1 MLPGLSHS
9 DHHELLQDYLNSDR
23 IEDKAERTEVESQYY
38 DKSKRSISGWMHRV
52 KSAISS
58 DFDNYRQDRLKEMAE
73 EFLRQAGIE
82 PRWK

>member
-1 MLPGLSHS
+1 M
-9 DHHELLQDYLNSDR
+9 
-23 IEDKAERTEVESQYY
+23 ESQYY